1 MQNKRKLKTATQIF
15 KMLIEP
21 FIFEGMKVVDC
32 TVGNGHDTL
41 FLAKKAGKGGH
52 VYGFDVQASA
62 IQATKQRLD
71 EARQKLESTGQRGSN
86 QDQMAEVTL
95 FHKGHENLSAC
106 ISEEVDIVVYNLGY
120 LPRHDKSIT
129 TMTTT
134 TIESVKQA
142 MSLIKPGGV
151 VSVIAYPGHEE
162 GANELAGL
170 TALLKNIDQ
179 NEFDVLKSEF
189 INQMNRPPILFL
201 IEKR

>member
-1 MQNKRKLKTATQIF
+1 MRNKRKLKTATQIF

-21 FIFEGMKVVDC
+21 FIFEGMTAVDC

-41 FLAKKAGKGGH
+41 FLAKEAGQGGH

-62 IQATKQRLD
+62 IEATKQRLE
-71 EARQKLESTGQRGSN
+71 EARNKLEETKQRASS
-86 QDQMAEVTL
+86 QDILAEVTL
-95 FHKGHENLSAC
+95 FHKGHENLNAC
-106 ISEEVDIVVYNLGY
+106 IKEEVDIVVYNLGY

-170 TALLKNIDQ
+170 TELLKNIDQ